1 MARYLSETSV
11 FLNFRAEI
19 PRPRLGDLGIQ
30 LQRSER
36 NRNCEALH
44 AKIGTDLQR
53 SVSLRI
59 LSVWASTPRY
69 LSRSHTI
76 FCVTIN
82 YSPQFSRHLPSI
94 ILMNPLHQPQRSKLS
109 TMKRDYQSTKSSTSD
124 SESDSHSDSD
134 SESEILTPEVLCQV
148 GLNVAEFVKKHYNK
162 LPMRTSILSGAV

>member
-53 SVSLRI
+53 SVSLRMGI
-59 LSVWASTPRY
+59 HPVLSLA
-69 LSRSHTI
+69 
-76 FCVTIN
+76 
-82 YSPQFSRHLPSI
+82 
-94 ILMNPLHQPQRSKLS
+94 
-109 TMKRDYQSTKSSTSD
+109 
-124 SESDSHSDSD
+124 
-134 SESEILTPEVLCQV
+134 
-148 GLNVAEFVKKHYNK
+148 
-162 LPMRTSILSGAV
+162 